1 MTAKFAVALVATTM
15 LVAPALAADA
25 VSTTSP
31 TSPATAAAPTSAVA
45 KPVAD
50 SASKGKVEVVHR
62 SHRTMV
68 AHNRKGDV
76 KTVKVTR
83 SVRIAKS
90 APQTWP
96 FGPFTW
102 PTGNTGTSVKV
113 VHHHAHHT
121 MLAHNGKTT
130 VKTAEKPVKTEVKS
144 VGAAPASTTVPAAK
158 ADTSKADVKVIKA
171 DKDLKNGAKPGKPVA
186 DTTTGQ
192 AAQGTAAPT
201 TKTGKDNSK
210 VN

>member
-31 TSPATAAAPTSAVA
+31 TSPATAAAPTSTVA

-50 SASKGKVEVVHR
+50 NASKGKVTVVHR

-83 SVRIAKS
+83 SVKIVKS
-90 APQTWP
+90 APQAWP

-102 PTGNTGTSVKV
+102 PTGNTGTSVRV

-121 MLAHNGKTT
+121 MLAHHGKTT
-130 VKTAEKPVKTEVKS
+130 VKTAVKTEIKS
-144 VGAAPASTTVPAAK
+144 VAAAPASTTVPAAK

-192 AAQGTAAPT
+192 AAQGTAAPAG
-201 TKTGKDNSK
+201 KTSKDNSK